1 MSDRC
6 TKQQT
11 DPHSNLEMSKRER
24 FAMMALQGCVIG
36 YNGNAPVPTKVLAIL
51 AVKFAD
57 ALVEALNAD

>member
-1 MSDRC
+1 MAG
-6 TKQQT
+6 TEKQRT
-11 DPHSNLEMSKRER
+11 DPHTTCSLTKREQ

-57 ALVEALNAD
+57 ALVEALNAE